1 VLQEEINKIVDEI
14 ARQREEVKR
23 LINDNAAKGE
33 ELNKIYVKRGE
44 IEKKM
49 GLKKKDLQ
57 KEDLVE
63 VNNGAEEK

>member
-1 VLQEEINKIVDEI
+1 LLQEEINKIVDEI

-44 IEKKM
+44 MEKMM
-49 GLKKKDLQ
+49 GLKKKD
-57 KEDLVE
+57 
-63 VNNGAEEK
+63 N